1 MARNRE
7 IHNMRRRYDR
17 AFEREYRA
25 RQRAG
30 AGAQDLARM
39 RSEYQA
45 MRAAT
50 MQSVTGRGKKGAEA
64 RTKAFAVIES
74 YLHGTGKIRTVGD
87 VTRSREILRAKM
99 RYGLLSPNKAVS
111 AAMNSSFWAATR
123 QIWNQDGISKDQRLD
138 AVFAWFSAKKGVK
151 DYEEMFNLVMGELS
165 QNPAARYVAGTIDMS
180 GEQWDVVVGSDV
192 PGRYGK
198 DNDFTDFIK
207 QIAVMYG

>member
-64 RTKAFAVIES
+64 RTKAFAAIES
-74 YLHGTGKIRTVGD
+74 YLQGTGKKRTVGD
-87 VTRSREILRAKM
+87 VTRSREILKAKM
-99 RYGLLSPNKAVS
+99 RYGLVAPNKAVS
-111 AAMNSSFWAATR
+111 AAMNSAFWASTR
-123 QIWNQDGISKDQRLD
+123 KIWNKPGISKEQRLD
-138 AVFAWFSAKKGVK
+138 AVFAWFNANKGVN
-151 DYEEMFNLVMGELS
+151 DYGEMFNLVMGEVS
-165 QNPAARYVAGTIDMS
+165 QNPAAAYVAGTIDMS
-180 GEQWDVVVGSDV
+180 GEQWDLVVGSDV
-192 PGRYGK
+192 PGRYGE
-198 DNDFTDFIK
+198 DPDFTDFIK